1 MKKILCFA
9 TALLCIGGCYTPL
22 NNSGVATTK
31 PWLEIPG
38 KKTDFDGKQYD
49 SCYRFNVRFWP
60 QEAAA
65 QLDLKDSC
73 ISACC
78 WRSDKEEVVLDF
90 NKNFDAQ
97 LAATGRA
104 RKYTPGKITLKVTH
118 ANWINTSKVTVS
130 PKSAITTNGL
140 IKLSYKEYEN
150 PTRIAALNEQVR
162 QTQSRVQTL
171 PPQKTVTSP
180 RKTIAL
186 PAKTTSTPSTAAVV
200 TPTAAVNE
208 TRAKRLLQ
216 QKAGN
221 KIDNYFYRMDKTYKK
236 QGAVFM
242 LSERYFTVQK
252 DGSITCNARAR
263 TGLDTNNLKASTF
276 SCGTWL
282 VDETAQT
289 VTPLD
294 KRARLIWAE

>member
-1 MKKILCFA
+1 MKKMLCFA
-9 TALLCIGGCYTPL
+9 TALLCISGCYTPL

-31 PWLEIPG
+31 SWLEILA

-49 SCYRFNVRFWP
+49 SCYRFDVRFWP
-60 QEAAA
+60 QEAAR
-65 QLDLKDSC
+65 QLDLKEAC

-78 WRSDKEEVVLDF
+78 WRGDKEEVVLDF
-90 NKNFDAQ
+90 NKNFDAE

-104 RKYTPGKITLKVTH
+104 RKYSPGKITLKVTH

-150 PTRIAALNEQVR
+150 PTRITELQEQARQAQARAQAAQVAAASR
-162 QTQSRVQTL
+162 QTVTAFA
-171 PPQKTVTSP
+171 KATAAKTSP
-180 RKTIAL
+180 KTAVTHTVSSHDEV
-186 PAKTTSTPSTAAVV
+186 AK
-200 TPTAAVNE
+200 
-208 TRAKRLLQ
+208 LILQ
-216 QKAGN
+216 QKAGK
-221 KIDNYFYRMDKTYKK
+221 KIDNYFYHMDKTYRK

-252 DGSITCNARAR
+252 DGSITCNAKAR
-263 TGLDTNNLKASTF
+263 TGLDTANLKASTF

-282 VDETAQT
+282 VDEAANT

-294 KRARLIWAE
+294 KRAKLIWEE

>member
-1 MKKILCFA
+1 MKKTIYSAIF
-9 TALLCIGGCYTPL
+9 LLLLAACYTPM

-60 QEAAA
+60 QEAAGE
-65 QLDLKDSC
+65 LDLKESC

-90 NKNFDAQ
+90 NKNFDTQ

-104 RKYTPGKITLKVTH
+104 RKYSPGKITLKVTH

-130 PKSAITTNGL
+130 PKSAITTSGL

-150 PTRIAALNEQVR
+150 PTRIAELNEQAR
-162 QTQSRVQTL
+162 QAKVAQAA
-171 PPQKTVTSP
+171 
-180 RKTIAL
+180 AL
-186 PAKTTSTPSTAAVV
+186 TRAASSTTTAKTSSAK
-200 TPTAAVNE
+200 PTASSAAIVHTVSSGNE
-208 TRAKRLLQ
+208 LAKLILQ

-221 KIDNYFYRMDKTYKK
+221 KIDNYFYHMDKTYKK

-242 LSERYFTVQK
+242 VSERYFTVQK
-252 DGSITCNARAR
+252 DGSITCNAKAR
-263 TGLDTNNLKASTF
+263 TGLDTAHLKASTF
-276 SCGTWL
+276 SCGTWW
-282 VDETAQT
+282 VDTSAQT

-294 KRARLIWAE
+294 KRAKLIWGE